1 MNLYDSAYRN
11 YLPNI
16 AFKIHVVEYGHRFIH
31 SALGDFSC
39 FQFGD
44 FIIQLQ

>member
-16 AFKIHVVEYGHRFIH
+16 AFKIHVVDMAIGSFIPLLEILVV
-31 SALGDFSC
+31 SNLG
-39 FQFGD
+39 
-44 FIIQLQ
+44 IL